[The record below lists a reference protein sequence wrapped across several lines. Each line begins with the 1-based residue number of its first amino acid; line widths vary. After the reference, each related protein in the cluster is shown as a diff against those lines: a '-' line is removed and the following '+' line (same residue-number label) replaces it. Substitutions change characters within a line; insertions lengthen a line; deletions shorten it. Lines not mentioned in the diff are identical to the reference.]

1 VDAVYLDFSKAFDKV
16 NHSLLCSKLA
26 HYGIHGCLLRWLAS
40 YLSNRSQ
47 LVAVKGYTSSAISV
61 FSGVPQGSHLGPLL
75 FIVFIND
82 LVSRLSCP
90 ALLYADDLKIY
101 TSIENTNQSTIL
113 QNDLE
118 AVSEWCTSNNMDL
131 NINKCYV
138 IYFTRKTNEF
148 IHTYHIRDG
157 VLARTDTVRDLGV
170 IFDEKLSFRPHY
182 DYIVKRG
189 LRLLGCSDEDFKR
202 I

>member
-16 NHSLLCSKLA
+16 NHSLLCFKLA

-40 YLSNRSQ
+40 YLNNQSQ

-90 ALLYADDLKIY
+90 PYCTLTTLRYIPVLRIQIRAQSFKTILRQFQNGALLI
-101 TSIENTNQSTIL
+101 TWI
-113 QNDLE
+113 
-118 AVSEWCTSNNMDL
+118 
-131 NINKCYV
+131 
-138 IYFTRKTNEF
+138 
-148 IHTYHIRDG
+148 
-157 VLARTDTVRDLGV
+157 
-170 IFDEKLSFRPHY
+170 
-182 DYIVKRG
+182 
-189 LRLLGCSDEDFKR
+189 
-202 I
+202 